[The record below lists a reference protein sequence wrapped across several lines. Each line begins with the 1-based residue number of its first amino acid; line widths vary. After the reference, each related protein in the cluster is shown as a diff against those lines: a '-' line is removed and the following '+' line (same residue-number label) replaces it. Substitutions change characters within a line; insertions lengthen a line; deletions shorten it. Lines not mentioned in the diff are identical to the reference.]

1 MESIMDSSSVE
12 QQRESEFNQ
21 LFSEWIDFI
30 EKKNWD
36 YYTQTVYFEEFL
48 KSKNLFSE
56 FLEFARQK
64 SEIGL

>member
-1 MESIMDSSSVE
+1 MDNILDSSSVE
-12 QQRESEFNQ
+12 QKRESEFNQ

-36 YYTQTVYFEEFL
+36 YYTQAVYFEEFL

-56 FLEFARQK
+56 FLEFARQN
-64 SEIGL
+64 